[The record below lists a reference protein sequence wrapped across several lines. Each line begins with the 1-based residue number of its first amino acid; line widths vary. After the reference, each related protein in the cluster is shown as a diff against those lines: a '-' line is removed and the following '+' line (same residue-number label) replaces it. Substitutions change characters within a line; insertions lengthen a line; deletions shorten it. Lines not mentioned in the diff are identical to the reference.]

1 MGIRQFS
8 QHPVPWYWLDSQ
20 DKTHGTSRPIGSC
33 PFLKGA
39 YMKPYYQQSTQDVF
53 QELHTSPKGLS
64 PAQVVQN
71 QETYGIN
78 ELVQEKPASPLKI
91 FLGQFKDLLV
101 IVLIIAAII
110 SAFSGELISTLVILV
125 VITLNAILGTAQEV
139 QAQKSLESLK
149 SLSSP
154 HVKVIRDGR
163 LTEIESRD
171 LTVGDIV
178 YVEAGDVIEGD
189 GRLFEAA
196 ALQVNE
202 SALTGEP
209 VPVEKTTAPID
220 REVQINDQT
229 DMVFSSG
236 LVTNGTG
243 KYICTAV
250 GMDTQIGKI
259 AGMINE
265 AKERKTPL
273 QKSLEDFSKKLT
285 IYIGLLCV
293 ILLFLHVFV
302 NHEPFLQALMVA
314 VALAVAAIPE
324 ALNSIVTIVLSIATQ
339 KMVKNHAIMK
349 KLDAVE
355 SLGCIS
361 VICSDKTGTLTQNK
375 MTVMEVFTDMTPYTV
390 ELMDARENYPQEILL
405 KAARLNA
412 NAVVNPDGTS
422 IGDPTEIALIDMF
435 NQYQK
440 AHPEFV
446 IKAERVEEVP
456 FDSERKLMSVSSRHH
471 IYTKGAPD
479 ELLKRCT
486 AVLMGKEKRPMT
498 QQDRDLILTQNDQYA
513 SQGLRV
519 LGFAYRDLPEDAEK
533 IGLADEQD
541 LCFVGLV
548 AEQDPPR
555 VESAAAVHTA
565 RKAGIKPVM
574 ITGDHVVTAR
584 AIAEKIGIYQP
595 GDLAVEGNELAHMSD
610 AELADKLSS
619 ISVYARVAPEH
630 KIRIVKAWQEKG
642 DIVAMTGDGV
652 NDAPALKAADIGIA
666 MGITGTEVSK
676 DAAKMILT
684 DDNFATIVKAIE
696 SGRNVYNNIKN
707 AIIYLLSGNLSA
719 IITVV
724 VTSLVFLPDPFTAVQ
739 LLFINL
745 VTDSLPAIAIGMEP
759 DHPDV
764 IDQKPRRSDESIL
777 NRDAIAQIGI
787 EGIIIFLAVM
797 ASYLIG
803 LKISAGMA
811 TTMAFST
818 LTLSR
823 LLHGFSQRGSKPV
836 WELPFNKF
844 SVYAFLAGGLLLMAI
859 LNIPALQ
866 PIFDVTPMPL
876 VNAALVVL
884 FSLASFAGVQLYK
897 ILSSRSH

>member
-1 MGIRQFS
+1 
-8 QHPVPWYWLDSQ
+8 
-20 DKTHGTSRPIGSC
+20 
-33 PFLKGA
+33 
-39 YMKPYYQQSTQDVF
+39 MKPYYQQTAEEVF
-53 QELHTSPKGLS
+53 KELDTTANGLS
-64 PAQVVQN
+64 PVEVVEH
-71 QETYGIN
+71 QEKYGLN
-78 ELVQEKPASPLKI
+78 ELVQEKQASPFKI
-91 FLGQFKDLLV
+91 FLDQFKDLLV
-101 IVLIIAAII
+101 IVLIAAAII
-110 SAFSGELISTLVILV
+110 SAFSGEVISTIVILV
-125 VITLNAILGTAQEV
+125 VITLNAILGTVQEV
-139 QAQKSLESLK
+139 QAQKSLDSLK
-149 SLSSP
+149 SLSGT
-154 HVKVIRDGR
+154 HVRVIRDGQ
-163 LTEIESRD
+163 LEDIVSKD
-171 LTVGDIV
+171 LTVGDVV

-189 GRLFEAA
+189 GRLFECAN
-196 ALQVNE
+196 LQVNE
-202 SALTGEP
+202 SALTGEVLP
-209 VPVEKTTAPID
+209 VDKTTAPID
-220 REVQINDQT
+220 KEVQINDQT
-229 DMVFSSG
+229 NMVFSSG

-250 GMDTQIGKI
+250 GMQTQIGKI
-259 AGMINE
+259 AGLINE
-265 AKERKTPL
+265 AKDRKTPL
-273 QKSLEDFSKKLT
+273 QKSLDEFSKKLT
-285 IYIGLLCV
+285 IYIGILCL
-293 ILLFLHVFV
+293 ILLILNVFV
-302 NHEPFLQALMVA
+302 RHQNFVQALMVA

-355 SLGCIS
+355 SLGCVS

-390 ELMDARENYPQEILL
+390 DLMDAKNNYAQQILL
-405 KAARLNA
+405 KASKLNT
-412 NAVVNPDGTS
+412 NAVVNSDGTA

-435 NQYQK
+435 NKYQS
-440 AHPEFV
+440 AHPDFLL
-446 IKAERVEEVP
+446 KAERVDEVP
-456 FDSERKLMSVSSRHH
+456 FDSERKLMSVSSAHH
-471 IYTKGAPD
+471 LYTKGAPD

-486 AVLMGKEKRPMT
+486 SILMGKEKRPMT
-498 QQDRDLILTQNDQYA
+498 QEDRDLILTQNDQYA

-519 LGFAYRDLPEDAEK
+519 LGFAYKNLNPDNSK
-533 IGLADEQD
+533 VSYADEND

-574 ITGDHVVTAR
+574 ITGDHVVTAK
-584 AIAEKIGIYQP
+584 AIARKIGIYQD
-595 GDLAVEGNELAHMSD
+595 GDLAIEGNELAHMSD
-610 AELADKLSS
+610 KELADKLDK

-630 KIRIVKAWQEKG
+630 KIRIVNAWQQRG

-696 SGRNVYNNIKN
+696 SGRNVYNNIQN

-724 VTSLVFLPDPFTAVQ
+724 MASILFLPDPFTAVQ

-764 IDQKPRRSDESIL
+764 INQKPRSSNESIL
-777 NRDAIAQIGI
+777 NHSAMLQIGV
-787 EGIIIFLAVM
+787 EGLIIFVAVF
-797 ASYLIG
+797 AAYLIG
-803 LKISAGMA
+803 LKISDGAA
-811 TTMAFST
+811 TTMAFAT

-823 LLHGFSQRGSKPV
+823 LLHGFSQRGTKPV
-836 WELPFNKF
+836 WELPFNKY
-844 SVYAFLAGGLLLMAI
+844 SVYAFLIGGVLLAAI
-859 LNIPALQ
+859 LNIPALE
-866 PIFDVTPMPL
+866 PIFDVTPLPGTYAG
-876 VNAALVVL
+876 VIVL
-884 FSLASFAGVQLYK
+884 FALGSFAGVQLFK
-897 ILSSRSH
+897 IWQSHRQNQK

>member
-1 MGIRQFS
+1 
-8 QHPVPWYWLDSQ
+8 
-20 DKTHGTSRPIGSC
+20 
-33 PFLKGA
+33 
-39 YMKPYYQQSTQDVF
+39 MKPYYQQTVDQVF
-53 QELHTSPKGLS
+53 EELKTSKNGLS
-64 PAQVVQN
+64 PVEVIEH
-71 QETYGIN
+71 QEQYGLN
-78 ELVQEKPASPLKI
+78 ELVQEKPPGPLQI
-91 FLGQFKDLLV
+91 FFSQFKDLLV
-101 IVLIIAAII
+101 IVLIIAALI
-110 SAFSGELISTLVILV
+110 SAISGEVISTIVILV
-125 VITLNAILGTAQEV
+125 VIILNAILGTVQEV
-139 QAQKSLESLK
+139 QAQKSLDSLK
-149 SLSSP
+149 SLSGA
-154 HVKVIRDGR
+154 HVKVIRDGQ
-163 LTEIESRD
+163 LVEIPSKE
-171 LTVGDIV
+171 LTVGDVV

-189 GRLFEAA
+189 GRLFESAN
-196 ALQVNE
+196 LQVNE

-209 VPVEKTTAPID
+209 LPVDKTIEPID
-220 REVQINDQT
+220 HEVQINDQT

-243 KYICTAV
+243 KYICTAI
-250 GMDTQIGKI
+250 GMNTQIGKI
-259 AGMINE
+259 AGLINE

-273 QKSLEDFSKKLT
+273 QRSLEEFSKKLT
-285 IYIGLLCV
+285 IYIGILCVVLLC
-293 ILLFLHVFV
+293 LNVFV
-302 NHEPFLQALMVA
+302 RHQDFLSALMVA

-390 ELMDARENYPQEILL
+390 DLMDAKNNYAQQILL
-405 KAARLNA
+405 KASKLNT
-412 NAVVNPDGTS
+412 NAVINSDGTA

-435 NQYQK
+435 NKYQN
-440 AHPEFV
+440 AHPDFM
-446 IKAERVEEVP
+446 IKAERMEEVP
-456 FDSERKLMSVSSRHH
+456 FDSDRKLMSISSRNH

-486 AVLMGKEKRPMT
+486 SILMGTQKRPLT
-498 QQDRDLILTQNDQYA
+498 DEDRDLILTQNEQYA

-519 LGFAYRDLPEDAEK
+519 LGVAYKNLSVQNTK
-533 IGLADEQD
+533 ITYDDEHD
-541 LCFVGLV
+541 LCFVGLI

-555 VESAAAVHTA
+555 TESAAAVHTA

-574 ITGDHVVTAR
+574 ITGDHVVTAK
-584 AIAEKIGIYQP
+584 AIAQKIGIYQD
-595 GDLAVEGNELAHMSD
+595 GDLAIEGNELAHMSD
-610 AELADKLSS
+610 QELADKLDK

-630 KIRIVKAWQEKG
+630 KIRIVNAWQQKG

-696 SGRNVYNNIKN
+696 SGRNVYNNIQN

-719 IITVV
+719 ILTVV
-724 VTSLVFLPDPFTAVQ
+724 AASIAFLPDPFTAVQ

-764 IDQKPRRSDESIL
+764 INQKPRNANESIL
-777 NRDAIAQIGI
+777 NKSAITQIGV
-787 EGIIIFLAVM
+787 EGLLIFIAVF
-797 ASYLIG
+797 AAFFIG
-803 LKISAGMA
+803 LKTSDGTA
-811 TTMAFST
+811 TTMAFTT
-818 LTLSR
+818 LTFSR
-823 LLHGFSQRGSKPV
+823 LLHGFSQRGNRPV
-836 WELPFNKF
+836 WELPFNKY
-844 SVYAFLAGGLLLMAI
+844 SLVAFGIGSLLLASI
-859 LNIPALQ
+859 LNIPALE
-866 PIFDVTPMPL
+866 PIFDVTAL
-876 VNAALVVL
+876 SGINAGVVIL
-884 FSLASFAGVQLYK
+884 FSLGCFAAVQLFK
-897 ILSSRSH
+897 VFQSRND

>member
-1 MGIRQFS
+1 
-8 QHPVPWYWLDSQ
+8 
-20 DKTHGTSRPIGSC
+20 
-33 PFLKGA
+33 
-39 YMKPYYQQSTQDVF
+39 MKPYYQQSIDEVF
-53 QELHTSPKGLS
+53 KELNSDKNGLD
-64 PAQVVQN
+64 PAQVVEN
-71 QETYGIN
+71 RDKYGLN

-91 FLGQFKDLLV
+91 FLDQFKDLLV

-110 SAFSGELISTLVILV
+110 SAFSGEVISTVVILV
-125 VITLNAILGTAQEV
+125 VITLNAILGTVQEV
-139 QAQKSLESLK
+139 QAQKSLNSLK

-154 HVKVIRDGR
+154 HVKVIRGGQ
-163 LTEIESRD
+163 LEEIDSKD

-196 ALQVNE
+196 SLQVNE
-202 SALTGEP
+202 SALTGETLP
-209 VPVEKTTAPID
+209 VTKTTAPID
-220 REVQINDQT
+220 KDVQINDQT

-243 KYICTAV
+243 KYICTAI
-250 GMDTQIGKI
+250 GMETQIGKI

-265 AKERKTPL
+265 AKDRKTPL
-273 QKSLEDFSKKLT
+273 QRSLDEFSKKLT

-293 ILLFLHVFV
+293 VLLALNVLV
-302 NHEPFLQALMVA
+302 RHEPFLQALMVA

-355 SLGCIS
+355 SLGSIS

-375 MTVMEVFTDMTPYTV
+375 MTVMEIFTDMTPYT
-390 ELMDARENYPQEILL
+390 LDMLDAKTNYAQQILL
-405 KAARLNA
+405 KASKLNV
-412 NAVVNPDGTS
+412 NATISSEGKA
-422 IGDPTEIALIDMF
+422 IGDPTEIALLDMF
-435 NQYQK
+435 NKYQN
-440 AHPEFV
+440 AHPDFL
-446 IKAERVEEVP
+446 IRAERVDEVP

-471 IYTKGAPD
+471 LYTKGAAD

-486 AVLMGKEKRPMT
+486 TILMG
-498 QQDRDLILTQNDQYA
+498 DRKVPLTEADKDLILTQNEQYA

-519 LGFAYRDLPEDAEK
+519 LGVAYKPLKDGNPHVSYEDEN
-533 IGLADEQD
+533 D
-541 LCFVGLV
+541 LCFVGLI

-555 VESAAAVHTA
+555 EESAQAVHTA

-574 ITGDHVVTAR
+574 ITGDHVITAT
-584 AIAEKIGIYQP
+584 AIAKKIGIYKD
-595 GDLAVEGNELAHMSD
+595 GDMAVDGNTLSKMSD
-610 AELADKLSS
+610 QELADNLEK

-696 SGRNVYNNIKN
+696 SGRNVYNNIRN

-724 VTSLVFLPDPFTAVQ
+724 VCSIAFLPDPFTAVQ

-764 IDQKPRRSDESIL
+764 INQKPRKASESIL
-777 NRDAIAQIGI
+777 NKDAVTQIVV
-787 EGIIIFLAVM
+787 EGFFIFLAVI
-797 ASYLIG
+797 AAFLIG
-803 LKISAGMA
+803 NKVSAGVA
-811 TTMAFST
+811 STMAFST
-818 LTLSR
+818 LTFSR
-823 LLHGFSQRGSKPV
+823 LLHGFSQRGSRPV
-836 WELPFNKF
+836 WQLPFNKY
-844 SVYAFLAGGLLLMAI
+844 SVYAFITGSILLLAI
-859 LNIPALQ
+859 LTIPALQ
-866 PIFDVTPMPL
+866 MIFDVTPL
-876 VNAALVVL
+876 TSGEFWLIIL
-884 FSLASFAGVQLYK
+884 FGLGSFAAIQLFK
-897 ILSSRSH
+897 VWQSLRQPK

>member
-1 MGIRQFS
+1 
-8 QHPVPWYWLDSQ
+8 
-20 DKTHGTSRPIGSC
+20 
-33 PFLKGA
+33 
-39 YMKPYYQQSTQDVF
+39 MKPYYQQDTQTVF
-53 QELHTSPKGLS
+53 QELHSSPKGLT

-71 QETYGIN
+71 QETYGLN
-78 ELVQEKPASPLKI
+78 ELVQEKTASPLMI
-91 FLGQFKDLLV
+91 FFGQFKDLLV

-125 VITLNAILGTAQEV
+125 VITLNAILGTVQEV

-163 LTEIESRD
+163 LTEIESSQ

-196 ALQVNE
+196 SLQVNE

-220 REVQINDQT
+220 KEVQINDQT

-250 GMDTQIGKI
+250 GMDTQIGRI
-259 AGMINE
+259 AGMISE
-265 AKERKTPL
+265 ARDRKTPL

-293 ILLFLHVFV
+293 LLLILHVFV

-390 ELMDARENYPQEILL
+390 ELMDARTSYPQQILL
-405 KAARLNA
+405 KAAKLNT
-412 NAVVNPDGTS
+412 NAVVNADGSS

-440 AHPEFV
+440 AHPDFV

-486 AVLMGKEKRPMT
+486 SVLMGKEKRPIT
-498 QQDRDLILTQNDQYA
+498 EADRDLILTQNDQYA

-519 LGFAYRDLPEDAEK
+519 LGFAYKDLPEEENHR

-584 AIAEKIGIYQP
+584 AIAKKIGIYQD
-595 GDLAVEGNELAHMSD
+595 GDLAIEGNDLAHMSD
-610 AELADKLSS
+610 GELADKLDR

-724 VTSLVFLPDPFTAVQ
+724 VTSLAFLPDPFTAVQ

-764 IDQKPRRSDESIL
+764 INQKPRRSTESIL
-777 NRDAIAQIGI
+777 NRDAITQIGV
-787 EGIIIFLAVM
+787 EGLLIFLAVM

-803 LKISAGMA
+803 LKTSAGMA

-836 WELPFNKF
+836 WELPFNKY
-844 SVYAFLAGGLLLMAI
+844 SVYAFITGAILLAAI
-859 LNIPALQ
+859 LNIPAMQ
-866 PIFDVTPMPL
+866 PIFDVTPMT
-876 VNAALVVL
+876 VMQAGLVVL
-884 FSLASFAGVQLYK
+884 FSLASFAAVQLFK
-897 ILSSRSH
+897 VFSSRSQ

>member
-1 MGIRQFS
+1 
-8 QHPVPWYWLDSQ
+8 
-20 DKTHGTSRPIGSC
+20 
-33 PFLKGA
+33 
-39 YMKPYYQQSTQDVF
+39 MKPYYQQTDQEVF
-53 QELHTSPKGLS
+53 ADLHTSPKGLS
-64 PAQVVQN
+64 PAQVVEN
-71 QETYGIN
+71 QDKYGLN
-78 ELVQEKPASPLKI
+78 ELVQEKKASPLQI

-110 SAFSGELISTLVILV
+110 SAFSGEAISTIVILI
-125 VITLNAILGTAQEV
+125 VITLNAILGTVQEV
-139 QAQKSLESLK
+139 QAQKSLDSLK

-154 HVKVIRDGR
+154 HVKVIRDNQ
-163 LTEIESRD
+163 LVEIDSKE

-209 VPVEKTTAPID
+209 LPVNKTTAPIEK
-220 REVQINDQT
+220 EVQINDQT

-243 KYICTAV
+243 KYICTAI
-250 GMDTQIGKI
+250 GMNTEIGKI
-259 AGMINE
+259 AGLINN

-285 IYIGLLCV
+285 IYIGILCV
-293 ILLFLHVFV
+293 VLLLLHVFV

-339 KMVKNHAIMK
+339 KMVKDHAIMK

-390 ELMDARENYPQEILL
+390 ELMDAKNNYAQQILL
-405 KAARLNA
+405 KASKLNT
-412 NAVVNPDGTS
+412 NAVINSDGS
-422 IGDPTEIALIDMF
+422 AIGDPTEIALLDLF
-435 NQYQK
+435 NKYQK
-440 AHPEFV
+440 AHPDFV
-446 IKAERVEEVP
+446 IKAERVDEVP
-456 FDSERKLMSVSSRHH
+456 FDSERKLMSVSSKHH
-471 IYTKGAPD
+471 LYTKGAPD

-486 AVLMGKEKRPMT
+486 SILMGKDKRPMT

-519 LGFAYRDLPEDAEK
+519 LGFAYKTLDPEHEK
-533 IGLADEQD
+533 VGYHDEKD

-555 VESAAAVHTA
+555 KESAAAVHAA
-565 RKAGIKPVM
+565 RGAGIKPVM
-574 ITGDHVVTAR
+574 ITGDHVVTAK
-584 AIAEKIGIYQP
+584 AIAKKIGIYHD
-595 GDLAVEGNELAHMSD
+595 GDLAIEGNELAHMSD
-610 AELADKLSS
+610 QELADKLDK

-630 KIRIVKAWQEKG
+630 KIRIVNAWQQRG

-696 SGRNVYNNIKN
+696 SGRNVYNNIRN

-719 IITVV
+719 IIMVV
-724 VTSLVFLPDPFTAVQ
+724 VTSLAFLPDPFTAVQ

-759 DHPDV
+759 DHKDV
-764 IDQKPRRSDESIL
+764 MDQKPRKANESIL
-777 NRDAIAQIGI
+777 NKDAIAQIGV
-787 EGIIIFLAVM
+787 EGFLIFLAVL

-803 LKISAGMA
+803 LKTNAGTA

-823 LLHGFSQRGSKPV
+823 LFHGFSQRGNKPV
-836 WELPFNKF
+836 WQLPFNRY
-844 SVYAFLAGGLLLMAI
+844 SIYAFVIGAVLLTCI
-859 LNIPALQ
+859 LNIPALE
-866 PIFDVTPMPL
+866 PIFDVTKLTPL
-876 VNAALVVL
+876 NGCLIIL
-884 FSLASFAGVQLYK
+884 FALASFAAIQLFK
-897 ILSSRSH
+897 VFTASRANKKQNQ

>member
-1 MGIRQFS
+1 
-8 QHPVPWYWLDSQ
+8 
-20 DKTHGTSRPIGSC
+20 
-33 PFLKGA
+33 
-39 YMKPYYQQSTQDVF
+39 MKPYYQQTDAEVF
-53 QELHTSPKGLS
+53 QDLGTSKNGLS
-64 PAQVVQN
+64 PAQVVQH
-71 QETYGIN
+71 QEKYGLN
-78 ELVQEKPASPLKI
+78 ELQQEKPASPLMI

-101 IVLIIAAII
+101 IVLIVAAII
-110 SAFSGELISTLVILV
+110 SAFSGELISTIVILV
-125 VITLNAILGTAQEV
+125 VITLNAILGTVQEV
-139 QAQKSLESLK
+139 QAQKSLDSLK

-154 HVKVIRDGR
+154 HVKVIRDGH
-163 LTEIESRD
+163 LEEIESKD

-178 YVEAGDVIEGD
+178 YVEAGDVVEGD
-189 GRLFEAA
+189 GRLFETAN
-196 ALQVNE
+196 LQVNE

-209 VPVEKTTAPID
+209 LPVDKTTAPID

-229 DMVFSSG
+229 NMVFSSG

-250 GMDTQIGKI
+250 GMNTQIGKI
-259 AGMINE
+259 AGLINE

-273 QKSLEDFSKKLT
+273 QKSLEEFSKKLT
-285 IYIGLLCV
+285 LYIGLLCLV
-293 ILLFLHVFV
+293 LLLLNVFV
-302 NHEPFLQALMVA
+302 RHQDFLQALMVA

-375 MTVMEVFTDMTPYTV
+375 MTVMEIFTDMTPYTM
-390 ELMDARENYPQEILL
+390 ELMDAKNNYAQQILL
-405 KAARLNA
+405 KASKLDV
-412 NAVVNPDGTS
+412 NAVINSDGTA
-422 IGDPTEIALIDMF
+422 IGDPTEIALLDMF
-435 NQYQK
+435 DKYQR
-440 AHPEFV
+440 AHPDFV
-446 IKAERVEEVP
+446 IKADRMDEVP
-456 FDSERKLMSVSSRHH
+456 FDSDRKLMSVSSKYH

-486 AVLMGKEKRPMT
+486 SILMGDQKRPIT
-498 QQDRDLILTQNDQYA
+498 QEEKDLIMTQNDQYA

-519 LGFAYRDLPEDAEK
+519 LGFAYKNLENGNTR
-533 IGLADEQD
+533 IGYADEHD

-555 VESAAAVHTA
+555 PESAAAVHTA

-574 ITGDHVVTAR
+574 ITGDHVVTAK
-584 AIAEKIGIYQP
+584 AIAQKIGIYED
-595 GDLAVEGNELAHMSD
+595 GDLAIEGNELSHMSD
-610 AELADKLSS
+610 QELSDKLDK

-630 KIRIVKAWQEKG
+630 KIRIVNAWQEKG

-696 SGRNVYNNIKN
+696 SGRNVYNNIQN
-707 AIIYLLSGNLSA
+707 SIIYLLSGNLSA

-724 VTSLVFLPDPFTAVQ
+724 VASLFFLPDPFTAVQ

-764 IDQKPRRSDESIL
+764 ISQKPRKSDESIL
-777 NRDAIAQIGI
+777 NKSALLQIGV
-787 EGIIIFLAVM
+787 EGLFIFIAVF
-797 ASYLIG
+797 AAYLIG
-803 LKISAGMA
+803 LKVSDGTA

-823 LLHGFSQRGSKPV
+823 LLHGFSQRGNKPV
-836 WELPFNKF
+836 WELPFNKY
-844 SVYAFLAGGLLLMAI
+844 SVYAFIAGGVLLACI
-859 LNIPALQ
+859 LNIPALE
-866 PIFDVTPMPL
+866 PIFDVTKL
-876 VNAALVVL
+876 SIVDAGVIVL
-884 FSLASFAGVQLYK
+884 FALGSFAAVQLFK
-897 ILSSRSH
+897 IWQSRHSAKEK